1 METDEYLEVSSPPL
15 WKKNSSPS
23 HPLLRRHS
31 HRRSLSSKSRAEA
44 IARGQWELMEMVKTM
59 PESSYELS
67 LKDLVEHHYR
77 VENHHPVPQTADQPV
92 KVVVVKRE
100 KIKIDGGNNSMS
112 GGGRSFQNKGLFINM
127 VFPFSLK
134 PKKRKKAG
142 GANNGGGSKGGGGGG
157 GKYVLTGCWPALFP
171 LRKK

>member
-15 WKKNSSPS
+15 WKNNSSPS

-31 HRRSLSSKSRAEA
+31 HRRSLSEKSRAET
-44 IARGQWELMEMVKTM
+44 IARGQWELMEMVRNM

-67 LKDLVEHHYR
+67 LKDLVEHRYR

-100 KIKIDGGNNSMS
+100 KIKRDGGGNSFMS
-112 GGGRSFQNKGLFINM
+112 GGGGRSFQNKGLFINM

-142 GANNGGGSKGGGGGG
+142 GGNNGGGSNGGGG
-157 GKYVLTGCWPALFP
+157 GKCVLTGCWPALFP